1 MKKNLASFSLTF
13 AVLLWG
19 LSFSLTKPLLSYMGI
34 FNFLAYRFVIGGLVL
49 VAYLLI
55 KRNFKFT
62 NTMLRDACVAGA
74 LFFVVFSMHTFGLK
88 HTSIA
93 KNAFLVGSA
102 AIFIPFVR
110 ILLYKERQ
118 TLSTWLQVAFATT
131 GLGLITLTGPSGSF
145 NIGDI
150 VTLGGTILFAYY
162 TIFIEER
169 INNHDTISF
178 TAVQLLT
185 VGGLSLMAMLFTET
199 PVLPQTTSHWIS
211 VLVMAVFLT
220 GLAYI
225 ISNLAQS
232 IISALSVTIIYTLE
246 PFFAALF
253 GWMLLAEPLT
263 TNILIGAVLIFSS
276 MLLPSVMDKR
286 DRAVS
291 SDPAESLT

>member
-1 MKKNLASFSLTF
+1 MKKNLASFSLIF
-13 AVLLWG
+13 AVMLWG

-49 VAYLLI
+49 VLYLLI
-55 KRNFKFT
+55 RRNFKHT
-62 NTMLRDACVAGA
+62 GPMVRDAATAGA
-74 LFFVVFSMHTFGLK
+74 LFFVVFSMHTLGLK

-93 KNAFLVGSA
+93 KNAFIVGSA
-102 AIFIPFVR
+102 AIFIPFVKM
-110 ILLYKERQ
+110 LLYKEKQ
-118 TLSTWLQVAFATT
+118 SLSTWLQVAFATT

-145 NIGDI
+145 NFGDM

-185 VGGLSLMAMLFTET
+185 VGGLSLLAMMVFES
-199 PVLPQTTSHWIS
+199 PVLPQTNIHMVNI
-211 VLVMAVFLT
+211 LVMGVFLT

-225 ISNLAQS
+225 VSNQAQT

-253 GWMLLAEPLT
+253 AWFLLSEPLT
-263 TNILIGAVLIFSS
+263 NSTLIGAVLIFTS
-276 MLLPSVMDKR
+276 MVLPTFMERTQKPVSV
-286 DRAVS
+286 
-291 SDPAESLT
+291 DPAESLS

>member
-1 MKKNLASFSLTF
+1 
-13 AVLLWG
+13 
-19 LSFSLTKPLLSYMGI
+19 MGI

-49 VAYLLI
+49 VLYLLI
-55 KRNFKFT
+55 RRNFKHT
-62 NTMLRDACVAGA
+62 GPMVRDAATAGA
-74 LFFVVFSMHTFGLK
+74 LFFVVFSMHTLGLK

-93 KNAFLVGSA
+93 KNAFIVGSA
-102 AIFIPFVR
+102 AIFIPFVKM
-110 ILLYKERQ
+110 LLYKEKQ
-118 TLSTWLQVAFATT
+118 SLSTWLQVAFATT

-145 NIGDI
+145 NFGDM

-185 VGGLSLMAMLFTET
+185 VGGLSLLAMMVFES
-199 PVLPQTTSHWIS
+199 PVLPQTNIHMVNI
-211 VLVMAVFLT
+211 LVMGVFLT

-225 ISNLAQS
+225 VSNQAQT

-253 GWMLLAEPLT
+253 AWFLLSEPLT
-263 TNILIGAVLIFSS
+263 NSTLIGAVLIFTS
-276 MLLPSVMDKR
+276 MVLPTFMERTQKPVSV
-286 DRAVS
+286 
-291 SDPAESLT
+291 DPAESLS